1 MLDDK
6 KRYSPKS
13 NICDVCIELFG
24 SLDTGVNTKTKKPKT
39 MHKYMIFVDTFVNIK
54 KIFNDKMNR

>member
-13 NICDVCIELFG
+13 NIYDVCIELFG
-24 SLDTGVNTKTKKPKT
+24 SLDTRVNTKTRKRKT
-39 MHKYMIFVDTFVNIK
+39 MHKYMIFIDTCVNIK
-54 KIFNDKMNR
+54 KIVNENMNS

>member
-13 NICDVCIELFG
+13 NIYDMCIELFG
-24 SLDTGVNTKTKKPKT
+24 SLDIGVNTKTRKRKT
-39 MHKYMIFVDTFVNIK
+39 MHKYMIFVDTCVDIK
-54 KIFNDKMNR
+54 KIVNDKMNR